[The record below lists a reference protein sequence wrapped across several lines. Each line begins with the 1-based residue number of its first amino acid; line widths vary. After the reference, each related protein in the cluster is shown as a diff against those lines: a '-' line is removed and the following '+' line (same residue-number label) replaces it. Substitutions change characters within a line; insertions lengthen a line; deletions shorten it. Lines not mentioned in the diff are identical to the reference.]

1 MHFVIQNMIDT
12 IEFKHLLE
20 EEKKRIEETLTQ
32 FGARDARHPENWEP
46 RFPDL
51 NPKETDAEEGADETE
66 QFDVNVGIATRLEER
81 LHEINAALERIE
93 KGTYGI
99 CEKDEKEID
108 PERLRAYPAARTC
121 RNHP

>member
-1 MHFVIQNMIDT
+1 MIDT

-20 EEKKRIEETLTQ
+20 AEKKRLEETLAQ
-32 FGARDARHPENWEP
+32 FGTRDARHPGNWEP

-51 NPKETDAEEGADETE
+51 NPKEMDAEEGADETE
-66 QFDVNVGIATRLEER
+66 QFDANVGIATRLEER
-81 LHEINAALERIE
+81 VHEIDGALARIE

-99 CEKDEKEID
+99 CEKDGNEID
-108 PERLRAYPAARTC
+108 LERLRVYPAARTC